1 MYRIVDYVDGKEMGI
16 VRAEQGK
23 SPKLKSDFKD
33 HLLLEAIPQ
42 P

>member
-1 MYRIVDYVDGKEMGI
+1 MVDYVDGKEMGM
-16 VRAEQGK
+16 VRAEPGK
-23 SPKLKSDFKD
+23 SPRLKSDFKD